1 MRKRADFKLAHS
13 CFSLVE
19 NDRRRTK
26 MILDGKTK
34 VYADIGEDQDVV
46 KMDAH
51 MARTLFEYYNKYVEL
66 TTGAQ
71 QDEPHSQLN

>member
-1 MRKRADFKLAHS
+1 
-13 CFSLVE
+13 
-19 NDRRRTK
+19 

-71 QDEPHSQLN
+71 QDESHSQLN

>member
-1 MRKRADFKLAHS
+1 MNF
-13 CFSLVE
+13 
-19 NDRRRTK
+19 
-26 MILDGKTK
+26 DGKTK

-51 MARTLFEYYNKYVEL
+51 MAKTLFEYYNKYVEL

-71 QDEPHSQLN
+71 QNESHSKSE